1 MSFIKTIE
9 RSILTCDE
17 KYKRETLNLLLHSVS
32 LFHCATKKK
41 KELKKKNNVWF
52 MYTNNIITVTMI
64 IPFIIMFGSC
74 VLQQLYFFKT
84 I

>member
-41 KELKKKNNVWF
+41 KELKKK
-52 MYTNNIITVTMI
+52 IR
-64 IPFIIMFGSC
+64 FGSC
-74 VLQQLYFFKT
+74 ILIILLL
-84 I
+84 